1 MDASW
6 TNPAHVL
13 DVAVRGISAPR
24 PEMLPRFSQEL
35 GAVLPHRA
43 AAMQTGDCPRSPFKV
58 TGDTSITGA
67 VTSAELDHL
76 AERAIP
82 GEAVVLDGVLAGTE
96 RRLILLT
103 SRPAIGNGAVI
114 ALVPSDAEPSVA
126 VLGLAARL
134 WHLTSTD
141 AGQRAVDPGPDV
153 LASNLAAAAARAQ
166 TVTDLGQTHAAT
178 LVALLAVLRSGRLG
192 DAAARQTATDL
203 AARALLELRA
213 VADRDQALSAESAR
227 AAFGVLAD
235 QLSPVVGHADVA
247 VDLVAPTDDRQLRQ
261 DIAHTARTVTRGLV
275 IAALDRPGT
284 TRIRASWRL
293 DGAALRITVRDDA
306 PDIPDVVLDP
316 GLTERITPLG
326 GSWEVDAVPGW
337 GATITAALPLDTVE
351 TPELRPLDRLN
362 AREVEVLSGISQGLR
377 NRQIAA
383 QLQLSEHTVK
393 FHVRNLLEKLE
404 VSSRGEAAALA
415 RDLRL
420 DPVAV
425 HRTA

>member
-1 MDASW
+1 M
-6 TNPAHVL
+6 
-13 DVAVRGISAPR
+13 
-24 PEMLPRFSQEL
+24 
-35 GAVLPHRA
+35 
-43 AAMQTGDCPRSPFKV
+43 
-58 TGDTSITGA
+58 
-67 VTSAELDHL
+67 
-76 AERAIP
+76 
-82 GEAVVLDGVLAGTE
+82 
-96 RRLILLT
+96 
-103 SRPAIGNGAVI
+103 
-114 ALVPSDAEPSVA
+114 
-126 VLGLAARL
+126 
-134 WHLTSTD
+134 
-141 AGQRAVDPGPDV
+141 
-153 LASNLAAAAARAQ
+153 
-166 TVTDLGQTHAAT
+166 
-178 LVALLAVLRSGRLG
+178 
-192 DAAARQTATDL
+192 
-203 AARALLELRA
+203 
-213 VADRDQALSAESAR
+213 
-227 AAFGVLAD
+227 LAD